1 MTKLKLEHLY
11 KFYKPNVVAV
21 CDFNFEIDKN
31 EFIVIV
37 GPSGCGKSTTLRMI
51 AGLEEISYG
60 NISIDDEIINEIEAK
75 DRNIAMV
82 FQNYALY
89 PHLNVY
95 NNLALGLKFRK
106 FKKDII
112 KEKIDFVSKKLQ
124 IDTLLTRKPN
134 ELSGG
139 QKQRVALGRALVKE
153 PKIFLFDEPLSN
165 LDAKLRSQM
174 RLEILSLYNE
184 LSDSKPTT
192 FIYVTHD
199 QVEAMTMGTKI
210 IVMNDGLIQQIDT
223 PMNLYNFP
231 ANIFVAK
238 FIGNPQMNVM
248 NAELCMN
255 KDELSINIL
264 GYKIYY
270 NQEESN
276 RINCDKLINSNDV
289 LFGIRPEDILIC
301 NTAEKNSLKV
311 KKDMVEKC
319 GADNYIYGRLL
330 FRNNDGKEELS
341 DIKIIIRMNDNHL
354 IENSEYFY
362 VKFNLSKC
370 HLFDSKN
377 ENTLIKSDANKTY
390 IPYFEIENKIAE
402 NFILKNNKN
411 KK

>member
-21 CDFNFEIDKN
+21 CDFNLEIDKN

-60 NISIDDEIINEIEAK
+60 NVLIDDEIINEVEAK

-124 IDTLLTRKPN
+124 IDTLLNRKPN

-184 LSDSKPTT
+184 LSSSKPTT

-210 IVMNDGLIQQIDT
+210 IVMNEGLIQQIDT

-238 FIGNPQMNVM
+238 FIGNPQMNVI
-248 NAELCMN
+248 NANLYRN
-255 KDELSINIL
+255 RDELSINVL
-264 GYKIYY
+264 GYKICF
-270 NQEESN
+270 NKEELN
-276 RINCDKLINSNDV
+276 RINFDKLINSNDV

-301 NTAEKNSLKV
+301 NSDEKNSIKV

-330 FRNNDGKEELS
+330 FENDEGKEELS
-341 DIKIIIRMNDNHL
+341 DIKVIIRISDNHL
-354 IENSEYFY
+354 IENLEYFY
-362 VKFNLSKC
+362 VKFNLNKC

-377 ENTLIKSDANKTY
+377 DDTLIKSDANKTY
-390 IPYFEIENKIAE
+390 MPYFEKENKIAE
-402 NFILKNNKN
+402 NFISKNNKN